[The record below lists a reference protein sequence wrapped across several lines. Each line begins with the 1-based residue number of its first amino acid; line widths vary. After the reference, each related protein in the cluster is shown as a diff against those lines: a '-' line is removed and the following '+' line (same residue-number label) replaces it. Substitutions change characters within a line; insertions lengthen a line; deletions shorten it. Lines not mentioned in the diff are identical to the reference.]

1 MRYSE
6 THPLPPLNRI
16 VECFWALESD
26 RELFE
31 APPERILPDGCVE
44 LILNFASPFAQHNNG
59 AEAIQP
65 RNFIVGQM
73 TKPILISPTG
83 QIQLIGIRF
92 HPGGTAPFF
101 HLPMHELTNQV
112 VELGSFARTLETKL
126 AAATAGLQALADKV
140 LALEKVL
147 TKLLYESQ
155 TDFRLL
161 RIAMKI
167 VERAGMISI
176 DRLADESGLSS
187 RQLERRFLN
196 EVGLGPKLLA
206 RILRFQQVFRAMDA
220 NEASWPTVALDCGYY
235 DQAHLI
241 KDFRQFAQQT
251 PAVLFSESSTFTE
264 SFTRKRRMSGF
275 SNTRG
280 I

>member
-1 MRYSE
+1 MRYTE
-6 THPLPPLNRI
+6 FHPLNPLNCF
-16 VECFWALESD
+16 VECFWTLDGGGQSG
-26 RELFE
+26 
-31 APPERILPDGCVE
+31 PSQPERILPDGCVE
-44 LILNFASPFAQHNNG
+44 LILNFASPFAQHNDG
-59 AEAIQP
+59 SQAVQP

-73 TKPILISPTG
+73 TQPILISPTG
-83 QIQLIGIRF
+83 QVQLIGIRF
-92 HPGGTAPFF
+92 HPAGTAPFF

-126 AAATAGLQALADKV
+126 ATATTGIHALADKV

-147 TKLLYESQ
+147 TKLLYESK

-161 RIAMKI
+161 RIAAKI

-176 DRLADESGLSS
+176 DDLADEAGLSS
-187 RQLERRFLN
+187 RQLERRFLSG
-196 EVGLGPKLLA
+196 VGLGPKLLS
-206 RILRFQQVFRAMDA
+206 RILRFQQVFRAVDA
-220 NEASWPTVALDCGYY
+220 NESSWPTVALDCGYY